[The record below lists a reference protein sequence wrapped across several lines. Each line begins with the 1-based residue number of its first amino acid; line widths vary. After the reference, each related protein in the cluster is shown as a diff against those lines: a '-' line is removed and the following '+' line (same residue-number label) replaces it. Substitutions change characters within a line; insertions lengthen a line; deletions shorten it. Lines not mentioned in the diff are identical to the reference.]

1 MSGMDVH
8 VVHDA
13 DGRLLAI
20 APAAGTLTE
29 AGVEL
34 GVVPVP
40 KQGQFATRLTLADE
54 HHAAGPVAL
63 LRDFEIDVSAGEP
76 RLRRRRAPD
85 INPATINPATIILAT
100 IMVRRGHRRAST

>member
-20 APAAGTLTE
+20 APAAGTLSE

-40 KQGQFATRLTLADE
+40 KPGQFAARLTLTDE
-54 HHAAGPVAL
+54 HHTVGPVAL
-63 LRDFEIDVSAGEP
+63 LRDFEIDMSAGSP
-76 RLRRRRAPD
+76 RLRPRRRDNHGEA
-85 INPATINPATIILAT
+85 
-100 IMVRRGHRRAST
+100 RS